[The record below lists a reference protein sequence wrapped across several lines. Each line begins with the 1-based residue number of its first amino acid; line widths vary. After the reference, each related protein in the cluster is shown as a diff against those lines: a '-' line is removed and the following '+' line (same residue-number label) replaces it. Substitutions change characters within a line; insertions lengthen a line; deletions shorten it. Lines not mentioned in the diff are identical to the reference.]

1 METES
6 WVATNNLVFCSG
18 STFFQNLRERSLL
31 HAGSIVIYTDVA
43 LYAPRSDLHIIYAIR
58 HPWDVLSSS
67 VGLSLGSAIPGC
79 AEQLCGFESWE
90 PSPPWMCW
98 AALWVWVLGT
108 FTTLDVLSSSVGLSP
123 GNLHQYPVN
132 YLMYIR
138 ISVIGFPIFLLDIFT
153 HKHHLSEYIYLSAN
167 WTFSLWCVPLIKSGS
182 LNWPWST
189 KILGHFITR
198 IRKVIGHSNVKT
210 HYEVTKK
217 PITSVLKASTDL
229 ITNIT
234 DRSIRLTEILVIM
247 SVSTFEIAVILYILY
262 QFLWK

>member
-1 METES
+1 MLPS
-6 WVATNNLVFCSG
+6 M
-18 STFFQNLRERSLL
+18 L
-31 HAGSIVIYTDVA
+31 HGQTCI
-43 LYAPRSDLHIIYAIR
+43 LYMP
-58 HPWDVLSSS
+58 
-67 VGLSLGSAIPGC
+67 SAIPG
-79 AEQLCGFESWE
+79 
-90 PSPPWMCW
+90 MCW
-98 AALWVWVLGT
+98 AALWVWALGPPSLDVLSSFVGLSPGNLHHPGHAEQLCGFEPWEPSPPWTCWAALWVWALVT

-247 SVSTFEIAVILYILY
+247 SVLTFEIAVILYILY